1 MPEPITVGVRA
12 FRENLSRYIAE
23 VQDGASITI
32 VSHGKPVA
40 ELKGAAPK
48 RPIPRFGGLKGKIW
62 MADDWDTWTEDEL
75 DAFEGD
81 IFPPEDDE

>member
-23 VQDGASITI
+23 VQDGASLTI

-40 ELKGAAPK
+40 AVTAPVRAHGTALPRYGA
-48 RPIPRFGGLKGKIW
+48 LKGKLWI
-62 MADDWDTWTEDEL
+62 ADDFDDPDEDFI
-75 DAFEGD
+75 AAYEGGN
-81 IFPPEDDE
+81 